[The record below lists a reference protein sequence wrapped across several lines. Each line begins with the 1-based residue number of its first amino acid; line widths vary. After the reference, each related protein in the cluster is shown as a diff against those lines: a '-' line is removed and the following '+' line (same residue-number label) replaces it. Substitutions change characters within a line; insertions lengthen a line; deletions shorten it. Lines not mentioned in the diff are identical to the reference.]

1 MKIRPKK
8 SLGQNFL
15 SDKNIIKS
23 IVEIGNIEDNKV
35 VLEIG
40 PGTGNLT
47 EFILKKKPKSF
58 FVIEKD
64 NNLAKILYEKFNN
77 KINII
82 NKDVLNFELNEV
94 TKEKIIIYGNLPYN
108 ISTEILIKLI
118 TDNKKF
124 ELCKKLVL
132 MFQKEVAN
140 RIIAKTN
147 SKNYGRLSIISNWRM
162 DIKKEFDISPNCFFP
177 KPKVDSTL
185 LSFEP
190 KKKYF
195 SIKNP
200 YNLEKITK
208 VFFNQRR
215 KMIKNPLKQIFKK
228 PDMILEKLKL
238 DINLRPQNLSPLIY
252 LKITK
257 EYEDLAN

>member
-23 IVEIGNIEDNKV
+23 IVEIGNIKNNNT

-47 EFILKKKPKSF
+47 EFILKKNPKNF

-64 NNLAKILYEKFNN
+64 YNLVNLLRKKFNN

-82 NKDVLNFELNEV
+82 NKDILSFELNDIS
-94 TKEKIIIYGNLPYN
+94 KEKIIVYGNLPYN
-108 ISTEILIKLI
+108 ISTEILITWI
-118 TDNKKF
+118 TDKKKF
-124 ELCKKLVL
+124 ESCKKLIL
-132 MFQKEVAN
+132 MFQKEVAD
-140 RIIAKTN
+140 RILAKTN

-162 DIKKEFDISPNCFFP
+162 DIKKEFNIRPSCFFP

-185 LSFEP
+185 LVFEP

-195 SIKNP
+195 NINNP

-208 VFFNQRR
+208 IFFNQRR

-228 PDMILEKLKL
+228 PDIVLKKLKL
-238 DINLRPQNLSPLIY
+238 DINLRPQNLSPLNY
-252 LKITK
+252 FEITK
-257 EYEDLAN
+257 EYENLTN

>member
-1 MKIRPKK
+1 M
-8 SLGQNFL
+8 
-15 SDKNIIKS
+15 
-23 IVEIGNIEDNKV
+23 
-35 VLEIG
+35 
-40 PGTGNLT
+40 T

-64 NNLAKILYEKFNN
+64 YNLVKLLYEKFNN

-94 TKEKIIIYGNLPYN
+94 LKEKIIIYGNLPYN
-108 ISTEILIKLI
+108 ISTEILIKWI
-118 TDNKKF
+118 TDSKKF
-124 ELCKKLVL
+124 ESCKKLIL
-132 MFQKEVAN
+132 MFQKEVAD

-147 SKNYGRLSIISNWRM
+147 SKKYGRLSIISNWRM
-162 DIKKEFDISPNCFFP
+162 DIKKEFDISSNCFFP

-195 SIKNP
+195 NIKKP

-228 PDMILEKLKL
+228 PDMILKKLKL
-238 DINLRPQNLSPLIY
+238 DTNLRPQNLSPLIY
-252 LKITK
+252 FKITK